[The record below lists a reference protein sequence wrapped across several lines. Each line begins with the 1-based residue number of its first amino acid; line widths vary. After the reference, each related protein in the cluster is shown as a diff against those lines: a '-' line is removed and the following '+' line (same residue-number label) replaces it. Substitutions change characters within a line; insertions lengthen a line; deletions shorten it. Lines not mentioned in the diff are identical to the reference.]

1 MGVDSVSILV
11 CLSNRY
17 VGLYFFRRCTCI
29 SAYDV
34 FCDSHLY
41 DHGFDLPVL
50 SNLPNLRPEAFVRNN
65 LLTRFI
71 ELFYSFDTNTNVCPS
86 LHVIGSVAAMFGL
99 WDCKAL
105 QSVGWKIAA
114 TSIAVCISLSTVFM
128 KQHSIMDVLAALP
141 VCFFGWWIAYK
152 ILPNN
157 KTNRFLT
164 RM

>member
-141 VCFFGWWIAYK
+141 VCFFGWWIPIRYSQ
-152 ILPNN
+152 
-157 KTNRFLT
+157 
-164 RM
+164 